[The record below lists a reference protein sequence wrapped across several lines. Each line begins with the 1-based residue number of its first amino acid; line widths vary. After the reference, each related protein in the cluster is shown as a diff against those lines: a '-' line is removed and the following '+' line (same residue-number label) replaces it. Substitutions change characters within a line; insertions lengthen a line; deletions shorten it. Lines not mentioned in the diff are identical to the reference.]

1 MHPPFPLGRNLWLI
15 SAALLFIFSPLV
27 QAGKDFSMETARP
40 APQWVRDGIVYE
52 IFPRNFSTNGDF
64 NGITAKLD
72 DLRDLGVTIL
82 WLMPIHPSGK
92 EKSKGTFGSPY
103 SVQDYFAINPNYGTK
118 DDFKNLIA
126 QSHQRG
132 MKVII
137 DIVANHTSWDSVM
150 MKNPEFYAKD
160 ASGKII
166 PPVADWFD
174 VAQLDYKNPKLR
186 DYMIGMLKYWVREFD
201 LDGFRC
207 DAAHMMPVDFW
218 EQARVELT
226 EIKPDIL
233 LLAEASEPA
242 LLLKAFDLDYAWP
255 FHGTLNR
262 ILLDGAPAS
271 DFKKSWNESRARFPK
286 GSLHLRVSDN
296 HDEARAVARFGIKG
310 ALAASVLMFSLDGV
324 PLLYNGMEV
333 GDATESGAP
342 ALFEKLPIFWE
353 PKERPPLK
361 KIYRELIG
369 LRKKHPAF
377 RNDRVIWLEN
387 SDAANVVTLMRLDQ
401 HDEFVIVINFSNRP
415 LVGKVEAMN
424 SGGFKQILPQAENV
438 SQGFP
443 LFSLNGF
450 EYRIYHR
457 QVPNK

>member
-1 MHPPFPLGRNLWLI
+1 MHLSLSLRQNVCLL
-15 SAALLFIFSPLV
+15 SVALLFLFSPFSR
-27 QAGKDFSMETARP
+27 AEKDFSTETARP

-52 IFPRNFSTNGDF
+52 VFPRNFSASGNF

-72 DLRDLGVTIL
+72 ELHDLGVTIL
-82 WLMPIHPSGK
+82 WLMPIHPSGR

-103 SVQDYFAINPNYGTK
+103 AVQDFFAINPDYGTK
-118 DDFKNLIA
+118 EEFKKLIA

-150 MKNPEFYAKD
+150 MKIPGFYATD
-160 ASGKII
+160 TNGKII
-166 PPVADWFD
+166 SPVADWYD
-174 VAQLDYKNPKLR
+174 VAQLNYKNPKLR
-186 DYMIGMLKYWVREFD
+186 DYMTGMLKYWVREFD

-207 DAAHMMPVDFW
+207 DVAHMMPVDFW
-218 EQARVELT
+218 EDARVQLA

-233 LLAEASEPA
+233 LLAEASVPA
-242 LLLKAFDLDYAWP
+242 LLVKAFDMDYAWP
-255 FHGTLNR
+255 FHGTLNHV
-262 ILLDGAPAS
+262 LLEGAPAS
-271 DFKKSWNESRARFPK
+271 DFKKTWDESRARFPK
-286 GSLHLRVSDN
+286 GSLHLRISDN
-296 HDEARAVARFGIKG
+296 HDEARAVARFGLKG

-353 PKERPPLK
+353 PKERPPMRN
-361 KIYRELIG
+361 IYRQLIE
-369 LRKKHPAF
+369 LRKKYPAF
-377 RNDRVIWLEN
+377 RNDRVIWLKN
-387 SDAANVVTLMRLDQ
+387 SDEANLVTLMRLDEQ
-401 HDEFVIVINFSNRP
+401 DEFVILINFSNRP
-415 LVGKVEAMN
+415 LVGKVQVMN
-424 SGGFKQILPQAENV
+424 SEGFQQILPEAK
-438 SQGFP
+438 SDGFP

-457 QVPNK
+457 LVK

>member
-1 MHPPFPLGRNLWLI
+1 
-15 SAALLFIFSPLV
+15 
-27 QAGKDFSMETARP
+27 METARP
-40 APQWVRDGIVYE
+40 MPSWVRDGIVYE
-52 IFPRNFSTNGDF
+52 IFPRNFSTSGDF

-72 DLRDLGVTIL
+72 ELRYLGATIL
-82 WLMPIHPSGK
+82 WLMPIHPNGK

-103 SVQDYFAINPNYGTK
+103 AVRDFFAINADYGTK

-166 PPVADWFD
+166 PPVADWYD
-174 VAQLDYKNPKLR
+174 VAQLNYKNPKLR
-186 DYMIGMLKYWVREFD
+186 EYIIGMLKYWVQEFD

-207 DAAHMMPVDFW
+207 DVAHMMPVDFW

-226 EIKPDIL
+226 KVKSDLL

-242 LLLKAFDLDYAWP
+242 LLVKAFDMDYAWP

-262 ILLDGAPAS
+262 ILLEGAPAS
-271 DFKKSWNESRARFPK
+271 DFKKSWDESHARFPK
-286 GSLHLRVSDN
+286 GSLHLRISDN

-310 ALAASVLMFSLDGV
+310 ALAASVLMLSLDGV

-342 ALFEKLPIFWE
+342 ALFEKLPIYWE
-353 PKERPPLK
+353 PKERPPLRN
-361 KIYRELIG
+361 IYRELIE
-369 LRKKHPAF
+369 LRKKHSAF

-387 SDAANVVTLMRLDQ
+387 SDNANVVSLMRLDQ
-401 HDEFVIVINFSNRP
+401 NDEFVIVINFSNRP
-415 LVGKVEAMN
+415 MVGRVEVLN
-424 SGGFKQILPQAENV
+424 SGDFKQILPSAEKL
-438 SQGFP
+438 SQGLP

-450 EYRIYHR
+450 EYRIFHR
-457 QVPNK
+457 QVSDKRVPTN

>member
-1 MHPPFPLGRNLWLI
+1 MHPLFILRRNFRLI
-15 SAALLFIFSPLV
+15 SAAFFLITCPFV
-27 QAGKDFSMETARP
+27 QAKDFSMDAARP
-40 APQWVRDGIVYE
+40 APPWVRDGIVYE

-64 NGITAKLD
+64 NGITTKLD
-72 DLRDLGVTIL
+72 ELRDLGVTIL

-103 SVQDYFAINPNYGTK
+103 AVQDFFAINPNYGTK
-118 DDFKNLIA
+118 EDFKKLIA

-150 MKNPEFYAKD
+150 MKTPEFYAKD
-160 ASGKII
+160 ESGKIR

-186 DYMIGMLKYWVREFD
+186 NYMIGMLKYWVKEFD

-207 DAAHMMPVDFW
+207 DVAHMMPVDFW
-218 EQARVELT
+218 EQARVALT

-242 LLLKAFDLDYAWP
+242 LLMKAFDMDYAWP

-262 ILLDGAPAS
+262 VLLEGAPAS
-271 DFKKSWNESRARFPK
+271 DFKKSWDESHARFPK
-286 GSLHLRVSDN
+286 GSLHLRISDN

-310 ALAASVLMFSLDGV
+310 ALAASVLMFTLDGV

-342 ALFEKLPIFWE
+342 ALFEKLPVYWE
-353 PKERPPLK
+353 PKERPPLRT
-361 KIYRELIG
+361 IYRELIA

-377 RNDRVIWLEN
+377 RNDRVIWLKN
-387 SDAANVVTLMRLDQ
+387 SNDADVVTLMRLDQ
-401 HDEFVIVINFSNRP
+401 NDEFVIVINFQPANGR
-415 LVGKVEAMN
+415 E
-424 SGGFKQILPQAENV
+424 SGSA
-438 SQGFP
+438 
-443 LFSLNGF
+443 
-450 EYRIYHR
+450 
-457 QVPNK
+457 